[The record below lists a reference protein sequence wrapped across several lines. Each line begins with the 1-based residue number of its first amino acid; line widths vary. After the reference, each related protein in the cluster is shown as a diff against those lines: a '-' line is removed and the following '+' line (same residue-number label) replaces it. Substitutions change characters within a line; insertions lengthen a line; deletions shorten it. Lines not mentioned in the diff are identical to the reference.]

1 MRRLMIFLSLIA
13 GILTACVTPPK
24 HAADD
29 DGLTQRLKSHI
40 VYLTSDELQGRE
52 AGTDFE
58 KKAASYLAEQ
68 LQQMGVKPYAYCD
81 EEAPSDSLC
90 YFQPF
95 SATRTTV
102 YRQTSITVMDSSGES
117 LRGFTWGDD
126 FANYHDMMFPVQ
138 MSAPVV
144 FAGYGITAPEFNYD
158 DYQFLDVSGK
168 FVMVLDGEP
177 VSANDDY
184 FYGDIPSSYSS
195 PLFYKRH
202 RAKELG
208 ARGIIVL
215 AEGKLREQWSMFS
228 DYFKSSSLDFSA
240 LPEDSADE
248 SGRMPFLY
256 ATPNF
261 FRKVIDYSLYSL
273 DSIEARSATG
283 GTVPHFDIPA
293 IRLSFR
299 AYVRRTAVPSNNVI
313 GYIEGTDPDLRKEY
327 VAIGA
332 HYDHLGKNEKGEI
345 YYGADDNASGVSA
358 TLEIARYLV
367 ARPVRR
373 SVLIIFHG
381 AEEKGLLGSDYI
393 TMPETP
399 KPFDITDVV
408 TYLNLDMIGRGHTD
422 SMFVIGSS
430 KISLELKNLIESI
443 NTKGKYFHFDYVFD
457 REDDKN
463 YYYYRSDHYHY
474 AKYSVPIAF
483 FFDGMTED
491 YHYPSDTEDKIDYV
505 KIRKMALL
513 GHEIIQSVG
522 NRERRFR
529 VTEKMYE

>member
-1 MRRLMIFLSLIA
+1 MRQLMIYLFLTA
-13 GILTACVTPPK
+13 GMLTACVTTSR
-24 HAADD
+24 HTADN
-29 DGLTQRLKSHI
+29 GRLAERLKSHI
-40 VYLTSDELQGRE
+40 IYLASEELQGRE

-68 LQQMGVKPYAYCD
+68 LRQMGAKPYAYCD
-81 EEAPSDSLC
+81 ENAPSDSLC
-90 YFQPF
+90 YLQPF

-126 FANYHDMMFPVQ
+126 FANYHDMMFPVHL
-138 MSAPVV
+138 SAPVV

-158 DYQFLDVSGK
+158 DYKFLDVSGK

-177 VSANDDY
+177 VSADDDY

-208 ARGIIVL
+208 AKGIIVL
-215 AEGKLREQWSMFS
+215 ADGKLREQWSMFS
-228 DYFKSSSLDFSA
+228 EYFKSSSLDFSA
-240 LPEDSADE
+240 LPSDSADE

-256 ATPNF
+256 ATPGF

-273 DSIEARSATG
+273 DSIEARAAAG
-283 GTVPHFDIPA
+283 GPVPHFDIPA
-293 IRLSFR
+293 IRLNFR
-299 AYVRRTAVPSNNVI
+299 AYVRRTSVPSCNVV
-313 GYIEGTDPDLRKEY
+313 GFIEGTDPNLKKEF

-358 TLEIARYLV
+358 TLEIARYL
-367 ARPVRR
+367 AERPALR
-373 SVLIIFHG
+373 SVLIVFHG

-393 TMPETP
+393 TMPETA
-399 KPFDITDVV
+399 KPFDVSDIA
-408 TYLNLDMIGRGHTD
+408 TYVNLDMVGRGHTD
-422 SMFVIGSS
+422 SMFVIGSA
-430 KISLELKNLIESI
+430 KISIELKNLIESI
-443 NTKGKYFHFDYVFD
+443 NAKGKYFHFDYVYD

-474 AKYSVPIAF
+474 AKYHVPIAF
-483 FFDGMTED
+483 FFDGMTAD
-491 YHYPSDTEDKIDYV
+491 YHYPSDTEDKIDYA
-505 KIRKMALL
+505 KIQKMVRL
-513 GHEIIQSVG
+513 GHEIIRSVG

-529 VTEKMYE
+529 PTEKTFD